1 MGMVS
6 FSQVCPVM
14 WNLAQ
19 KERLLKHMEP
29 VRMVP
34 KTSYFCII
42 LRKLYWGIL
51 LIAILPE
58 EMHTL
63 CLVFAHQ

>member
-1 MGMVS
+1 MGVVS

-34 KTSYFCII
+34 LFSESYIGEF
-42 LRKLYWGIL
+42 
-51 LIAILPE
+51 
-58 EMHTL
+58 
-63 CLVFAHQ
+63 F